1 MQIETNLRHAA
12 EIGGPPCV
20 ARANLPSYPS
30 YPTDPTDPTDTTPPP
45 PRLLAKLLARL
56 CLPAISFGLLLP
68 AGAQPPQLPP
78 PNDNLTNAQ
87 PLLGVSGSVNGNN
100 HFATTQTGEPAPVPT
115 IPSGASIWYL
125 WTAPMSNYMT
135 FDTRNSTDLYGN
147 NLDTVMAVYSV
158 PGNGSTLTLGSLT
171 KVASNDDDP
180 YGPVIGQA
188 GVSRLSFSALPGTTY
203 AIQVEGKIVAGV
215 TNEGYIVLNWHPA
228 VAAGLVSF
236 VTNMYAFEQSDN
248 LPLGNSLNLG
258 TVTNIGS
265 TANLGFGRVSLNR
278 NTAYNGRIQVDLTL
292 ASDFYRNIYTTN
304 SWITNIYIGPS
315 DENGNPLPGP
325 STNISIYST
334 NYIFTLGYD
343 VLGRSASYNVILFA
357 QTIVSNASGSFPFTY
372 RTNNCNSNA
381 PDPGNLGQL
390 PVAVSTNVV
399 TTGTNSTTNFFV
411 MSTNVV
417 APASQSLSFLTP
429 SAVDGVDFYSSDY
442 QTLTF
447 DDYQMSVDAF
457 VNVSPSSSAGF
468 PNGPVSSGPDWPDR
482 LGNLVAPGIPRRV
495 ILQLSNVRLDAL
507 ESLDVAVP
515 TLAPNEVV
523 PDGSGAMAGGGF
535 FTGPSS
541 VAVMAIQDIYN
552 IRPGAVTGL
561 PDTCTNYDAINF
573 ANRAIW
579 YPKPAQQTTNDFGIP
594 AVSFTVYRYGPTDHS
609 TTVDYTVNGLSGN
622 PLAWGL
628 PTQQEP
634 GADYAIGELM
644 LPSPQPPWNFATLE
658 NSDFRAP
665 YGSAPGTITF
675 PAKNPPDISARA
687 PASPYLS
694 TIMVRSNLTAT
705 SRFSSPCPTAMTPG
719 TSSAT
724 SPPAASSSSLTP
736 I

>member
-236 VTNMYAFEQSDN
+236 VTNMY
-248 LPLGNSLNLG
+248 SL
-258 TVTNIGS
+258 
-265 TANLGFGRVSLNR
+265 
-278 NTAYNGRIQVDLTL
+278 
-292 ASDFYRNIYTTN
+292 
-304 SWITNIYIGPS
+304 
-315 DENGNPLPGP
+315 
-325 STNISIYST
+325 
-334 NYIFTLGYD
+334 
-343 VLGRSASYNVILFA
+343 
-357 QTIVSNASGSFPFTY
+357 
-372 RTNNCNSNA
+372 
-381 PDPGNLGQL
+381 
-390 PVAVSTNVV
+390 
-399 TTGTNSTTNFFV
+399 
-411 MSTNVV
+411 
-417 APASQSLSFLTP
+417 
-429 SAVDGVDFYSSDY
+429 
-442 QTLTF
+442 
-447 DDYQMSVDAF
+447 
-457 VNVSPSSSAGF
+457 
-468 PNGPVSSGPDWPDR
+468 
-482 LGNLVAPGIPRRV
+482 
-495 ILQLSNVRLDAL
+495 
-507 ESLDVAVP
+507 
-515 TLAPNEVV
+515 
-523 PDGSGAMAGGGF
+523 
-535 FTGPSS
+535 
-541 VAVMAIQDIYN
+541 
-552 IRPGAVTGL
+552 
-561 PDTCTNYDAINF
+561 
-573 ANRAIW
+573 
-579 YPKPAQQTTNDFGIP
+579 
-594 AVSFTVYRYGPTDHS
+594 
-609 TTVDYTVNGLSGN
+609 
-622 PLAWGL
+622 
-628 PTQQEP
+628 
-634 GADYAIGELM
+634 
-644 LPSPQPPWNFATLE
+644 
-658 NSDFRAP
+658 
-665 YGSAPGTITF
+665 
-675 PAKNPPDISARA
+675 
-687 PASPYLS
+687 
-694 TIMVRSNLTAT
+694 
-705 SRFSSPCPTAMTPG
+705 
-719 TSSAT
+719 
-724 SPPAASSSSLTP
+724 
-736 I
+736 